1 MHAIET
7 TGRIDD
13 RRSLRLDEDLPDERR
28 GPVRVIILFPETDEL
43 TEQEWL
49 RAAASNPVFDFLK
62 DPAQDIYTLE
72 DGEPFD
78 PNDVDAR

>member
-1 MHAIET
+1 MHAIEM
-7 TGRIDD
+7 TGRIDEGG
-13 RRSLRLDEDLPDERR
+13 SLRLDESLPVVSQ
-28 GPVRVIILFPETDEL
+28 GPVRVIILFPEAGEL
-43 TEQEWL
+43 TEEEWL

-78 PNDVDAR
+78 PDDIDAR